1 MGLEYARQ
9 LAGRGYNVIVA
20 ALPGRSDGNGKPVG
34 PPSPE
39 VICSLLAAQYPDLD
53 FLPVGMELART
64 EAAQELCDRIAAER
78 PGAFVEVLINNAGI
92 LNVRHFREMTA
103 DHIQRELLLHNFT
116 PTMLCHLLLPAMKE
130 RGRGYVLTVSSLAAW
145 LPFPFITT
153 YAATKEFNRTL
164 ARGLR
169 TEYRGTGVKISTV
182 YFGAVDT
189 PLYKLKPSYRHL
201 ARSLRVMISPEEAAR
216 KALKMLFAGRSG
228 RMPGFV
234 NHVARFVCVQL
245 PPPFVSWLD
254 RTVTKKLNS

>member
-20 ALPGRSDGNGKPVG
+20 ALPGRHDADGNPVG

-39 VICSLLAAQYPDLD
+39 VICSLLAAEHPGLD
-53 FLPVGMELART
+53 FLSIGIDLART
-64 EAAQELCDRIAAER
+64 DAAKELCDRIAAER
-78 PGAFVEVLINNAGI
+78 PEAFVEVLINNAGI
-92 LNVRHFREMTA
+92 LNARHFREMTA
-103 DHIQRELLLHNFT
+103 AQIQRELLLHNFT
-116 PTMLCHLLLPAMKE
+116 TTMLCHHLLPAMKE

-164 ARGLR
+164 VRGLR
-169 TEYRGTGVKISTV
+169 TEYRGTGVKIATV

-189 PLYKLKPSYRHL
+189 PLYNLKPSLRRL
-201 ARSLRVMISPEEAAR
+201 ARRLRVMISPEEAAR

-228 RMPGFV
+228 RMPGVV
-234 NHVARFVCVQL
+234 NHLARFVCVQL
-245 PPPFVSWLD
+245 PSPLVAWLD
-254 RTVTKKLNS
+254 RKVTKKLNS